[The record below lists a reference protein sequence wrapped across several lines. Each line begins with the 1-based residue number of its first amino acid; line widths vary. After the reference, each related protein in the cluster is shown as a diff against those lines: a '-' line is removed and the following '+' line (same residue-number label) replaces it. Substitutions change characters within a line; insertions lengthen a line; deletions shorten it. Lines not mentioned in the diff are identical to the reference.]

1 MANEYI
7 AKDYLGGVAST
18 TLTTGVSGSALS
30 LIVASGTTYP
40 DGTNGPFVVVLDRGT
55 GVEEKV
61 ICSSRS
67 GNTLTVLQR
76 GYDGTTGQ
84 AHSIGATVEHAL
96 DAYSIKQVNTLAN
109 TWTTRGD
116 LLYRNASGNPARL
129 GVGAAGTVLK
139 GGTDPAYGTIG
150 NAEVDAAAAIALSK
164 LAAGTSAQVIV
175 GNASG
180 VPTYRT
186 LTGDVTI
193 SDTGVTTIGNNTV
206 APANLTTAT
215 AGQLIVADS
224 VGVPTYRTITGDVTI
239 SDTGVTAVAANS
251 LVAGDFATSLNR
263 VYAVADTTALAAL
276 TNLREGDFASVA
288 SDNTV
293 RWYDGAAW
301 TIFAVPTTSY
311 TPTLAGMAI
320 GTGGGATNIAHYAY
334 ANGVLVLTGIILF
347 GTAGATFPTS
357 PSITLPAGFTAA
369 ASVTPN
375 YATVGQAI
383 HLCSGVAYH
392 GYMAQV
398 SSTQIRP
405 LLYATGGTYA
415 GSANLVAGTVP
426 VAWVAGDIIR
436 YSAYIPGTLV

>member
-18 TLTTGVSGSALS
+18 TLTTAVSGSALS
-30 LIVASGTTYP
+30 LVVASGTTYP

-164 LAAGTSAQVIV
+164 LAAGTSAQVV
-175 GNASG
+175 VANASG

-206 APANLTTAT
+206 APANLTTA
-215 AGQLIVADS
+215 ASAQLIVADS
-224 VGVPTYRTITGDVTI
+224 GGVPTYRTVTGDVTI
-239 SDTGVTAVAANS
+239 SNLGVTAITALSIVDGDVAANTLTRS
-251 LVAGDFATSLNR
+251 KLSNAAGELNSAWNSGTISSFTNVTGGAGTYRWLALGDKTIALSINITAGTATAAG
-263 VYAVADTTALAAL
+263 VCTAVLGASWNTIATKQAMAASADAAGLAVQAGRMEVSSSTLRFGGAGGAALAL
-276 TNLREGDFASVA
+276 
-288 SDNTV
+288 
-293 RWYDGAAW
+293 GAA
-301 TIFAVPTTSY
+301 
-311 TPTLAGMAI
+311 
-320 GTGGGATNIAHYAY
+320 IASQWM
-334 ANGVLVLTGIILF
+334 GIIEI
-347 GTAGATFPTS
+347 A
-357 PSITLPAGFTAA
+357 
-369 ASVTPN
+369 
-375 YATVGQAI
+375 
-383 HLCSGVAYH
+383 
-392 GYMAQV
+392 
-398 SSTQIRP
+398 
-405 LLYATGGTYA
+405 
-415 GSANLVAGTVP
+415 
-426 VAWVAGDIIR
+426 
-436 YSAYIPGTLV
+436 

>member
-7 AKDYLGGVAST
+7 AKDYLGAVAAT
-18 TLTTGVSGSALS
+18 TLTTAVSGSALS
-30 LIVASGTTYP
+30 LVVASGTTYP

-67 GNTLTVLQR
+67 GNTITVLQR

-139 GGTDPAYGTIG
+139 GGTDPSYGTVTNSEI
-150 NAEVDAAAAIALSK
+150 DAAAAIALSK
-164 LAAGTSAQVIV
+164 LAAGSGAQLIV
-175 GNASG
+175 ANASG

-215 AGQLIVADS
+215 SAQMIVADGS
-224 VGVPTYRTITGDVTI
+224 GIPTYRSITGDVTI
-239 SDTGVTAVAANS
+239 SNLGVTAITPLSVVDGDIAAQTITRSKLSVAA
-251 LVAGDFATSLNR
+251 G
-263 VYAVADTTALAAL
+263 
-276 TNLREGDFASVA
+276 EI
-288 SDNTV
+288 
-293 RWYDGAAW
+293 GAAW
-301 TIFAVPTTSY
+301 QSGTISSFTNV
-311 TPTLAGMAI
+311 
-320 GTGGGATNIAHYAY
+320 TGGAGTYRWMLLGDKTILLSINITAGTATAGGVCTAVLGATWNTIATKQAMC
-334 ANGVLVLTGIILF
+334 
-347 GTAGATFPTS
+347 
-357 PSITLPAGFTAA
+357 AA
-369 ASVTPN
+369 ADAAGLKVQ
-375 YATVGQAI
+375 G
-383 HLCSGVAYH
+383 GR
-392 GYMAQV
+392 MEV
-398 SSTQIRP
+398 SSSTLRF
-405 LLYATGGTYA
+405 GGA
-415 GSANLVAGTVP
+415 GIAALVAADA
-426 VAWVAGDIIR
+426 VASQWMGVIEIA
-436 YSAYIPGTLV
+436 